1 MVKKKPSTPNRT
13 ASHRLQIMLTDEEKS
28 AMDALSAKERRD
40 KTAIVKYALYQYFLE
55 HGEGIEFPKDK
66 KYIV

>member
-1 MVKKKPSTPNRT
+1 
-13 ASHRLQIMLTDEEKS
+13 
-28 AMDALSAKERRD
+28 MDALSAKERRD